1 MTGDDR
7 DGKVFYGVYITLLM
21 LYVLLFTGGMGFYS
35 YQVFIPRFEEEFGW
49 ARFQTVLPAALWAVV
64 YGVSGFFVGA
74 WIQRFGVRKVIV
86 SGTIA
91 GAALYLAASMITN
104 LWHLRIILAL
114 SGVTVAA
121 TTLVPAQTVITL
133 WFNTKRG
140 RAMGFTLMGIG
151 VGGLM
156 LPPLVAWL
164 IQQVGWRHT
173 YQISAAATLVLL
185 LPPVLLVLKNSPADV
200 GEVPDGRAST
210 RSDAD
215 TVHVPS
221 GIPARRAVRTAAFW
235 LLFFTYLLQLYVMAA
250 INVNTTAFA
259 EGVGYTP
266 LVAPLF
272 LAFAVGISVPGR
284 FVYGWLTDRI
294 APPILMASAGLTMAG
309 GALALE
315 LLVIRL
321 GMTGSVPIWVFAVLQ
336 GLGIAGSTVVLP
348 ILVGRCF
355 GDLEFGKIQGLVMA
369 GFAIGVIFGG
379 PSAAAI
385 FDATGSYEL
394 AFILAAVIGGASAV
408 LALLIRPQA
417 LHSEFVTA
425 AEATAQE

>member
-1 MTGDDR
+1 MASHR
-7 DGKVFYGVYITLLM
+7 DGTRVFYGVYITLLM
-21 LYVLLFTGGMGFYS
+21 LYVLIFTAGMGFYS

-49 ARFQTVLPAALWAVV
+49 TRLQTVLPAALWAVV
-64 YGVSGFFVGA
+64 YGISGFFVGA
-74 WIQRFGVRKVIV
+74 WIQRFGIRRVMV

-91 GAALYLAASMITN
+91 GAALYLAMSMITN
-104 LWHLRIILAL
+104 LWHLRIIVML

-121 TTLVPAQTVITL
+121 TTLVPAQTLITL
-133 WFNTKRG
+133 WFNKKRG

-151 VGGLM
+151 LGGLI

-164 IQQVGWRHT
+164 IQQVGWRQT
-173 YQISAAATLVLL
+173 YQITAAATLVLL
-185 LPPVLLVLKNSPADV
+185 LPPLLLVLKDKPSDI
-200 GEVPDGRAST
+200 GEVPDGRSAAAA
-210 RSDAD
+210 DAEV
-215 TVHVPS
+215 THVPT
-221 GIPARRAVRTAAFW
+221 GIPARHAVRTATFW
-235 LLFFTYLLQLYVMAA
+235 LLFFTYLLQLYVMSA

-272 LAFAVGISVPGR
+272 LAFAVGTSVPGR
-284 FVYGWLTDRI
+284 FFYGWLTDRI
-294 APPILMASAGLTMAG
+294 APPILMASAGLLMATS
-309 GALALE
+309 ALVLDV
-315 LLVIRL
+315 LVIRL
-321 GMTGSVPIWVFAVLQ
+321 GMIGSAPIWLFAVLQ

-379 PSAAAI
+379 PSAAVI

-394 AFILAAVIGGASAV
+394 AFVLAAIIGAASAV
-408 LALLIRPQA
+408 LAVLVRPHA
-417 LHSEFVTA
+417 LHGEFVTA
-425 AEATAQE
+425 AGSTPQP